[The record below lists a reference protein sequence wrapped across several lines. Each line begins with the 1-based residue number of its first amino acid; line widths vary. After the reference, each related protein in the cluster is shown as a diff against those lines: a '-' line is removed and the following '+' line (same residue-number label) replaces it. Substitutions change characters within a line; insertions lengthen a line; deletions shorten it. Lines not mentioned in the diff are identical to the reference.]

1 MKNNIKKS
9 TVTKLSLLDSFLK
22 KNKIGIDGD
31 DITFYDYNTGDNYGL
46 TMAIG
51 AVPFDNSFFC
61 HTVREVKCREM
72 YILRNE
78 KFKKHERQKTVSG

>member
-22 KNKIGIDGD
+22 KNNIGIDGD

-51 AVPFDNSFFC
+51 SVPFDNSFFC
-61 HTVREVKCREM
+61 NTVKEVKSREM
-72 YILRNE
+72 YSLSNK
-78 KFKKHERQKTVSG
+78 KFKKSL

>member
-22 KNKIGIDGD
+22 KNNIGIDGD

-51 AVPFDNSFFC
+51 AVPFDRSFFS
-61 HTVREVKCREM
+61 HTVREVKSREM
-72 YILRNE
+72 YSLSNK
-78 KFKKHERQKTVSG
+78 KFKKSL